1 MATSKPYPSLTN
13 AIFQR
18 IHASIEPPEAQNKAL
33 ECFAIYWLIIDG
45 TRAGDTVTTGT
56 LRRQT
61 RLTSTALIALAKRL
75 ETLGLITREQTTA
88 GHGRGRAWAYY
99 PVLPVDLSLMAL
111 EQEQDGLLKFEAA

>member
-1 MATSKPYPSLTN
+1 MTFADQSPSLTK

-18 IHASIEPPEAQNKAL
+18 IHASVEPPEAQNKAL

-45 TRAGDTVTTGT
+45 TTAGDTVTTGT

-75 ETLGLITREQTTA
+75 ETLGLITRAQVTA
-88 GHGRGRAWAYY
+88 IHGKGRAWAYH
-99 PVLPVDLSLMAL
+99 PVLPPDFAL
-111 EQEQDGLLKFEAA
+111 LALGGEQDRIVSPAR

>member
-1 MATSKPYPSLTN
+1 MTTFQPIPSLTN

-61 RLTSTALIALAKRL
+61 RLTSTALIALGKRL
-75 ETLGLITREQTTA
+75 ETLGLITREQITA
-88 GHGRGRAWAYY
+88 SHGRGRAWAYH
-99 PVLPVDLSLMAL
+99 PVLPADLAL
-111 EQEQDGLLKFEAA
+111 VALDQEQSRLFRSAA